1 MSTDALFRMVVQD
14 VFIIPR
20 KGTVVTGRIEVGT
33 LKPGDRVVIRCR
45 YADKKTVVSAIEAV
59 GKVLD
64 EASQGD
70 SVGVLF
76 KDVTRQDV
84 EKGDEIVSADSAA

>member
-14 VFIIPR
+14 IFTIPR
-20 KGTVVTGRIEVGT
+20 RGTVVTGRIEAGT
-33 LKPGDRVVIRCR
+33 LKRGDRVVIRGR
-45 YADKKTVVSAIEAV
+45 YADKRTVVWSIEAV

-64 EASQGD
+64 QASQGD

-76 KDVTRQDV
+76 KDVTQQDV
-84 EKGDEIVSADSAA
+84 EKGDEIVSAVLAA